1 MTCVIEETKANAKY
15 LLLSISGCIYAVK
28 IPFVQKIVQISSI
41 SPLPLTPAH
50 ILGATKVNGEVC
62 TVMDLRILFGER
74 FGTASLP
81 SAAVLLTYR
90 GAQICAVVDSILS
103 VADFSKETAVCPTA
117 GASWITGVI
126 HSDAMSINLLS
137 MDYLFF
143 GRRNRISRLST

>member
-1 MTCVIEETKANAKY
+1 MTCGVEEAKISSKY
-15 LLLSISGCIYAVK
+15 LLLSVDECLYAVK
-28 IPFVQKIVQISSI
+28 IPFVQKIVQTPSI

-50 ILGATKVNGEVC
+50 VLGVAKANGEVY

-81 SAAVLLTYR
+81 STAVLLTYR
-90 GAQICAVVDSILS
+90 GAQICAVADRILS

-137 MDYLFF
+137 MDYLFC
-143 GRRNRISRLST
+143 GSKKEASRFP